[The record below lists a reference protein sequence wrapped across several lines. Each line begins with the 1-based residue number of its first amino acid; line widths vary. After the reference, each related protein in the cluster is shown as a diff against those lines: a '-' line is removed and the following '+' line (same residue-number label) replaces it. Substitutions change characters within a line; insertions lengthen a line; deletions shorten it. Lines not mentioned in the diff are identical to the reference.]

1 MAELKK
7 NRKMAELLVALL
19 LKPNISLFSTV
30 VSVFDFF
37 FFFDNERI
45 LLFLQN
51 NTYMQT
57 K

>member
-30 VSVFDFF
+30 VSVFYY

>member
-7 NRKMAELLVALL
+7 YRKMAELLVALL

-37 FFFDNERI
+37 FFF
-45 LLFLQN
+45 
-51 NTYMQT
+51 
-57 K
+57 

>member
-7 NRKMAELLVALL
+7 NRKMAELLVSLL

-30 VSVFDFF
+30 VSVFYYY
-37 FFFDNERI
+37 FFDNERI